1 MFSLAVISLKMQMPD
16 AVGYFTFVRMLL
28 WLDCEHAL
36 FGDKFKFE
44 MHCFT
49 VLRELLVYPL

>member
-28 WLDCEHAL
+28 WLEPERAL
-36 FGDKFKFE
+36 FGDIFKFE
-44 MHCFT
+44 MHYLT
-49 VLRELLVYPL
+49 VLRELFVYPL